1 MPKVLLGVESHKVT
15 SPRELSV
22 ELIVESSRISPGVLT
37 RVNLPRVELPG
48 VELSGIELPR
58 ELLVEL
64 PGVELSGIELPRELL
79 VELPGVLH
87 YYYTTFHTLEQC

>member
-1 MPKVLLGVESHKVT
+1 LLGVESHKVKL
-15 SPRELSV
+15 PRELSV
-22 ELIVESSRISPGVLT
+22 ELIVESSRISPGVST
-37 RVNLPRVELPG
+37 RVNLPR
-48 VELSGIELPR
+48 
-58 ELLVEL
+58 VEL